1 MRRAGL
7 WALLLVIGG
16 CKDASGPPAGGSGA
30 PGAMGKAAQSFPVE
44 VTTVAS
50 RTLGF
55 SGRAVGTLEPFER
68 VQVTARV
75 AGAVDAVRFREGD
88 RVSRGDVLV
97 EVDTAR
103 FALVARSA
111 KARVDRARAALGEA
125 ETGLARREAAE
136 KASPGLVKGEE
147 LETWRSRVL
156 TARADVAVAEVDVD
170 RALLDQ
176 RDAAI
181 RAPMDGVVET
191 RDVRTGQYAQAG
203 TLVATLLRRE
213 PLLLRFALPEAE
225 TGTLRPGGQVRFSV
239 AGAVG
244 GRLATVRH
252 IAGTADPQ
260 TRMVPIVADV
270 APSAEG
276 DAPLVAGAF
285 AEVDVPLGAEREA
298 TVIPQSAMRASEK
311 GFLAYVVDGEVA
323 RERILTLGQR
333 TPDGA
338 VEVKSGLTLGE
349 RLVVRGAEAL
359 REGASVRVVE
369 ARAPGGAV
377 APESRP

>member
-1 MRRAGL
+1 
-7 WALLLVIGG
+7 
-16 CKDASGPPAGGSGA
+16 
-30 PGAMGKAAQSFPVE
+30 
-44 VTTVAS
+44 
-50 RTLGF
+50 
-55 SGRAVGTLEPFER
+55 
-68 VQVTARV
+68 
-75 AGAVDAVRFREGD
+75 
-88 RVSRGDVLV
+88 
-97 EVDTAR
+97 
-103 FALVARSA
+103 
-111 KARVDRARAALGEA
+111 
-125 ETGLARREAAE
+125 
-136 KASPGLVKGEE
+136 
-147 LETWRSRVL
+147 
-156 TARADVAVAEVDVD
+156 
-170 RALLDQ
+170 
-176 RDAAI
+176 
-181 RAPMDGVVET
+181 
-191 RDVRTGQYAQAG
+191 
-203 TLVATLLRRE
+203 
-213 PLLLRFALPEAE
+213 LLLRFALPEAE

>member
-7 WALLLVIGG
+7 GALLLVTGG

-270 APSAEG
+270 APGAEG
-276 DAPLVAGAF
+276 ETPLVAGAF
-285 AEVDVPLGAEREA
+285 AEVDVPLGAERAA

-333 TPDGA
+333 TADGA

-369 ARAPGGAV
+369 GRAPGGAV

>member
-1 MRRAGL
+1 MA
-7 WALLLVIGG
+7 
-16 CKDASGPPAGGSGA
+16 
-30 PGAMGKAAQSFPVE
+30 KAAQSFPVE
-44 VTTVAS
+44 VTAITS

-88 RVSRGDVLV
+88 RVSRGDALV

-111 KARVDRARAALGEA
+111 KARVDRARATLAEA

-176 RDAAI
+176 RDAVV

-225 TGTLRPGGQVRFSV
+225 TGTLRSGAQVRFSV
-239 AGAVG
+239 AGAPG

-270 APSAEG
+270 APGAEG

-298 TVIPQSAMRASEK
+298 TVIPQSAMRTSEK
-311 GFLAYVVDGEVA
+311 GFLAYVVEGELA

-333 TPDGA
+333 TDDGA

-369 ARAPGGAV
+369 ARAPGGVV

>member
-311 GFLAYVVDGEVA
+311 GFLSYVVDGEVA